1 MVMQVV
7 RGGSE
12 SLPNVPQRSTA
23 SRIVESLAFI
33 LLLLCVTVATLPTGA
48 VFPGGQFVIELFA
61 FLAAGLAFAV
71 RPPDV
76 RMGAAAIPIA
86 SLVLI
91 AAIGCFQLI
100 PMSPGGL
107 RAASPQS
114 ARIYDESNAVLRLF
128 GQTTVR
134 PRISIAAADTA
145 GTIVLTLAYVA
156 LFSAAIILARSRLRR
171 RILLAVLLAASILH
185 VLIAAILGSGGER
198 LHGAF
203 VNPNHFAGYL
213 QIALAFAFGVIWT
226 EVLTGRDRAVGLRD
240 HAERLEKRAVPF
252 VWRILAWGVLATGMA
267 LTRSRGGMLAAAIAT
282 SVVLLVGIL
291 GPRISVRRPRVAASA
306 VGAVVIGLLFVF
318 FVAGEAPLLRF
329 LSSDPRD
336 IGTDTRVEIWRASID
351 AWRLFPNFGSG
362 LGTFR
367 EAFRRVQPPSVVGLV
382 EQAHN
387 DFLQLLV
394 TAGWLGAVL
403 GVVAFGS
410 LIIAFLTGW
419 LQQRHREENA
429 FVLAAFGALVALTIH
444 GVFEFNMSIP
454 AIPATLAVMLGAG
467 WAAAQA

>member
-1 MVMQVV
+1 MQVV
-7 RGGSE
+7 RGDRE
-12 SLPNVPQRSTA
+12 SLANVRERSTA
-23 SRIVESLAFI
+23 SRIVEWLAFI
-33 LLLLCVTVATLPTGA
+33 LLLLCVALAPLPTGA

-71 RPPDV
+71 RPTDV
-76 RMGAAAIPIA
+76 RMGAAAIPIL
-86 SLVLI
+86 SLVLL
-91 AAIGCFQLI
+91 AAIGCFQLV
-100 PMSPGGL
+100 PMSADGL
-107 RAASPQS
+107 RAASPLS

-128 GQTTVR
+128 GHTTVR
-134 PRISIAAADTA
+134 PRISIAAADTE
-145 GTIVLTLAYVA
+145 GTIVLILAYVA
-156 LFSAAIILARSRLRR
+156 LFSAAIILARTRLRR
-171 RILLAVLLAASILH
+171 RILAAVLLFAATLH
-185 VLIAAILGSGGER
+185 VAIAAIVGNRADR

-203 VNPNHFAGYL
+203 VNPNHLAGYL

-226 EVLTGRDRAVGLRD
+226 EVLTGADRAEGLRD
-240 HAERLEKRAVPF
+240 RAERLEKRAVPF
-252 VWRILAWGVLATGMA
+252 VWRILLWGVLATGMA
-267 LTRSRGGMLAAAIAT
+267 LTRSRGGMLASAIAT
-282 SVVLLVGIL
+282 SVVLLIGIL
-291 GPRISVRRPRVAASA
+291 GPRISVRRPRAAASA
-306 VGAVVIGLLFVF
+306 VGAVVIGVLFALLI
-318 FVAGEAPLLRF
+318 AGEAPMLRF

-367 EAFRRVQPPSVVGLV
+367 EAFRRVQPSSVVGLV

-394 TAGWLGAVL
+394 TGGWLGAVL

-410 LIIAFLTGW
+410 MIIALLTGW
-419 LQQRHREENA
+419 LQQRHREESA
-429 FVLAAFGALVALTIH
+429 FVLAAFGALLALTIH

>member
-1 MVMQVV
+1 MQVV
-7 RGGSE
+7 RGSE
-12 SLPNVPQRSTA
+12 SLPNVPGRSTA
-23 SRIVESLAFI
+23 SRIVESVAFI
-33 LLLLCVTVATLPTGA
+33 LLLLCVAVATLPTGA
-48 VFPGGQFVIELFA
+48 VFPGGQFLIELFA
-61 FLAAGLAFAV
+61 FLAAALAFAV
-71 RPPDV
+71 RPTDV
-76 RMGAAAIPIA
+76 RMGAASIPLL

-91 AAIGCFQLI
+91 AAIGSFQLL
-100 PMSPGGL
+100 PMSVSTL
-107 RAASPQS
+107 RVASPLS
-114 ARIYDESNAVLRLF
+114 VRIYDESNDVLRLF

-134 PRISIAAADTA
+134 PRITIAAADTA
-145 GTIVLTLAYVA
+145 GSIVLILAYVA
-156 LFSAAIILARSRLRR
+156 LFSAAIILARTRLRR
-171 RILLAVLLAASILH
+171 RILVAVLLFAATLH
-185 VLIAAILGSGGER
+185 VAIAAIVGNRADR

-203 VNPNHFAGYL
+203 VNPNHLAGYL

-226 EVLTGRDRAVGLRD
+226 EVLTGADRAEGLSDR
-240 HAERLEKRAVPF
+240 AERLEKRALPF
-252 VWRILAWGVLATGMA
+252 VWRILLWGVLATGMA

-282 SVVLLVGIL
+282 SVMLLIGIL
-291 GPRISVRRPRVAASA
+291 GPRISVRRPRVAAWA
-306 VGAVVIGLLFVF
+306 AGAVVLGVVF
-318 FVAGEAPLLRF
+318 TFFIVGEAPLLRF

-336 IGTDTRVEIWRASID
+336 IGSDTRVEIWRASID

-367 EAFRRVQPPSVVGLV
+367 EAFRRVQPSSVVGLV

-403 GVVAFGS
+403 GVLAFGS
-410 LIIAFLTGW
+410 IMAALLTGW

-429 FVLAAFGALVALTIH
+429 FVLAAFGALLALTIH

-467 WAAAQA
+467 WAAVQA